1 MELTEWGPRNHVG
14 AESSPSLEAWTP
26 ASSGRHSLSLKP
38 SPPVA
43 WLLQAQALEPKPAS
57 AVGCSFPKEQS
68 WENSENRSVSAGS
81 SLLASC
87 VFSLP
92 APGDSG

>member
-1 MELTEWGPRNHVG
+1 MG

-26 ASSGRHSLSLKP
+26 VSSGPSQPLSLKP

-43 WLLQAQALEPKPAS
+43 WLLQAQMLEPKPTPAI
-57 AVGCSFPKEQS
+57 GRSFPKEQS
-68 WENSENRSVSAGS
+68 WENSENRPVPIAL
-81 SLLASC
+81 LLASC